1 VIEIPAADP
10 CPCCARRESILNA
23 YADQIVAM
31 EMELETLR
39 NAHKVSDEIAR
50 TAIGQL
56 HTKTTECDRV
66 RDQLARLVH
75 HIRRRRS
82 RR

>member
-1 VIEIPAADP
+1 VIEVPAAGP
-10 CPCCARRESILNA
+10 CPRCARREAILNA

-39 NAHKVSDEIAR
+39 DAHKVSDEIAR
-50 TAIGQL
+50 TAIDQL
-56 HTKTTECDRV
+56 HTRAKECDRT
-66 RDQLARLVH
+66 RDQLARLVD